1 MSRIVSVWL
10 KAWPIARRMSVQASA
25 SRAESAS
32 GEAIDPRRPL
42 VLVAPGVGGARI
54 AALNRA
60 AQKGG
65 LAVGEL
71 LSNARSKVRGLQ
83 TRDADP
89 AADAAALRKLALW
102 CLRYTPLAAPWDE
115 ASGADGI
122 FLDIAGSA
130 HLFGGEAALLADL
143 DRRLAGFGLVARLA
157 VADTAGAAWA
167 VSRHG
172 RPDGLIVPPGKQA
185 CALRPLPLAALR
197 LSDGTRSL
205 LRRLGF
211 KRIGELLDKARA
223 PFAARFERELLLRLD
238 QALGQAPEPLAG
250 VAPPPLYRA
259 AAGFLEPILSQEHVL
274 EAATRLLERLAEDL
288 ARDAAGARTLR
299 LLLFRVDGEARFLD
313 IGLAA
318 PSRDAR
324 HIARLIGL
332 RLDRLGGILD
342 AEFGFEAAAVHVLV
356 AEPLSERQAGLAMG
370 TAEPS
375 PEALPQLID
384 RLQQRLGAA
393 AVRSLR
399 PHQSHI
405 PERAVR
411 AAAVRS
417 LRPHQS
423 HTPERAVRAAS
434 PSLRAHSPS
443 PRASLP
449 SPHTLSARGEGQ
461 GEGQRHTPT
470 IPPPPRGGRM
480 ERHGLGSPITGF
492 DANADRRAKPDGVPG
507 GGDEMRR
514 KTPPPGAPR
523 SLSPAAECADRLA
536 WTGLSDGAPP
546 SPLVRAEAHASAQGE
561 AERTAH
567 SPAMWQESASAPRAP
582 RPLLLLPRPEAAE
595 VVALVPEGPPR
606 QFRWR
611 GVVHQVA
618 EAQGPE
624 RIAPEWWRRTAERT
638 RDYYVVED
646 TAGRR
651 FWLYRA
657 GLYGRGDDAPPAW
670 FVHGVFG

>member
-250 VAPPPLYRA
+250 IAPPPLYRA

-274 EAATRLLERLAEDL
+274 EAATRLTERLTEDL

-375 PEALPQLID
+375 PGALPQLID
-384 RLQQRLGAA
+384 RLQQRLGTA
-393 AVRSLR
+393 AVRGLR
-399 PHQSHI
+399 PHHSHI

-411 AAAVRS
+411 AA
-417 LRPHQS
+417 
-423 HTPERAVRAAS
+423 
-434 PSLRAHSPS
+434 SPS
-443 PRASLP
+443 PRL
-449 SPHTLSARGEGQ
+449 RGEGW

-582 RPLLLLPRPEAAE
+582 RPLLLFPRPEAAD

-657 GLYGRGDDAPPAW
+657 GLYGRGDDARPAW